1 MEATPNPVKVLEV
14 CRVAP
19 PPSSPD
25 SAVPTSLPL
34 VFFDLFWVRF
44 PPVQRIFFF
53 ETSHSTT
60 TFLDTVLPKLK
71 HSLSLTL
78 QHYLVLAGNLTW
90 PPDSYKPIIQYVE
103 GDDAVS
109 LTIAESEADFYHLSS
124 YSFRE
129 VKEIHHFLPQFLS
142 SDTRAPLMTLQITL
156 FPNKGFSISYA
167 THHAALDGKA
177 VALFLHSWASICRHG
192 EDSILTPEE
201 TPFYD
206 RSLIKDPGDHER
218 TYVNFLL
225 NLNGL
230 NNKSLLIWDL
240 KPPTDIMLGTFQ
252 LTRANIEYIKK
263 RVKTQWQEKQK
274 QEPAIHVSS
283 FTIASAYV
291 WVSLVKAK
299 KISTGKVH
307 LGFSVDCRARLEPP
321 IPSTY
326 FGNCVTGRLVD
337 ADSNDLI
344 GEDGV
349 ATAVK
354 AICEAIEGLKDGA
367 VQEVQL
373 SKMLSIDRNRLFTIG
388 GSPRFEL
395 YNTDFGWGRPRK
407 VEMTSIDKSGA
418 FSLSDCRDGNGG
430 LEIGIVLKKHE
441 TEAFASLFASGLEAC

>member
-1 MEATPNPVKVLEV
+1 MEATPNPVKVHEV

-19 PPSSPD
+19 PPISPD

-34 VFFDLFWVRF
+34 IFFDLFWVKC

-53 ETSHSTT
+53 EASHPTT
-60 TFLDTVLPKLK
+60 TFLDSVLPKLK
-71 HSLSLTL
+71 HSLSLTP

-90 PPDSYKPIIQYVE
+90 PPNSYKPIIQYIE

-124 YSFRE
+124 NSFRK
-129 VKEIHHFLPQFLS
+129 VKEIHPFLPLFIS
-142 SDTRAPLMTLQITL
+142 SDTQAPLMTLQITL
-156 FPNKGFSISYA
+156 FPNKGFSIGYA
-167 THHAALDGKA
+167 AHHAVLDGKTT
-177 VALFLHSWASICRHG
+177 ALFMHSWASICRRG
-192 EDSILTPEE
+192 GDSTLTEEE

-206 RSLIKDPGDHER
+206 RTSIKDPDDHEK
-218 TYVNFLL
+218 TYINFLFE
-225 NLNGL
+225 LNGP
-230 NNKSLLIWDL
+230 NNKSLMIWDMNA
-240 KPPTDIMLGTFQ
+240 PTDTMLGTFQ
-252 LTRANIEYIKK
+252 LTRADIENMKR
-263 RVKTQWQEKQK
+263 RVKNQWQEKQK
-274 QEPAIHVSS
+274 REPAIHVSS
-283 FTIASAYV
+283 FTITSAYV
-291 WVSLVKAK
+291 WVCLVKAK

-321 IPSTY
+321 LPSTY
-326 FGNCVTGRLVD
+326 FGNCLSGQQIN

-354 AICEAIEGLKDGA
+354 AIGEAIESLKEEA
-367 VQEVQL
+367 VKEFQV
-373 SKMLSIDRNRLFTIG
+373 SKLFSIDKDRLFTIG

>member
-1 MEATPNPVKVLEV
+1 MHSVLPLMEATPNPVKVLEV

-19 PPSSPD
+19 PPISPD

-34 VFFDLFWVRF
+34 IFFDLFWVKC

-53 ETSHSTT
+53 EASHPTT
-60 TFLDTVLPKLK
+60 TFLDSVLPKLK

-90 PPDSYKPIIQYVE
+90 PPNSYKPIIQYIE

-109 LTIAESEADFYHLSS
+109 LTIAKSEADFYHLSS
-124 YSFRE
+124 NSFR
-129 VKEIHHFLPQFLS
+129 KRL
-142 SDTRAPLMTLQITL
+142 
-156 FPNKGFSISYA
+156 
-167 THHAALDGKA
+167 LDGKTT
-177 VALFLHSWASICRHG
+177 ALFMHSWASICRRG
-192 EDSILTPEE
+192 GDSTLTEEE

-206 RSLIKDPGDHER
+206 RTSIKDPDDHEK
-218 TYVNFLL
+218 TYINFLFE
-225 NLNGL
+225 LNGP
-230 NNKSLLIWDL
+230 NNKSLMIWDMNA
-240 KPPTDIMLGTFQ
+240 PTDTMLGTFQ
-252 LTRANIEYIKK
+252 LTRADIENMKK
-263 RVKTQWQEKQK
+263 RVKNQWQEKQK
-274 QEPAIHVSS
+274 REPAIHVSS
-283 FTIASAYV
+283 FTITSAYV
-291 WVSLVKAK
+291 WVCLVKAK

-321 IPSTY
+321 LPSTY
-326 FGNCVTGRLVD
+326 FGNCLSGQQIN

-354 AICEAIEGLKDGA
+354 AIGEAIESLKEEA
-367 VQEVQL
+367 VKEFEVYKL
-373 SKMLSIDRNRLFTIG
+373 FSIDKDRLFTIG

-418 FSLSDCRDGNGG
+418 FCLSDCRDGNGG

>member
-1 MEATPNPVKVLEV
+1 MLKVMM
-14 CRVAP
+14 R
-19 PPSSPD
+19 
-25 SAVPTSLPL
+25 
-34 VFFDLFWVRF
+34 
-44 PPVQRIFFF
+44 
-53 ETSHSTT
+53 
-60 TFLDTVLPKLK
+60 
-71 HSLSLTL
+71 
-78 QHYLVLAGNLTW
+78 
-90 PPDSYKPIIQYVE
+90 
-103 GDDAVS
+103 S
-109 LTIAESEADFYHLSS
+109 LTIAE
-124 YSFRE
+124 
-129 VKEIHHFLPQFLS
+129 VW
-142 SDTRAPLMTLQITL
+142 
-156 FPNKGFSISYA
+156 SISTIFQALTFVKLKKSIIFTPIPIFRHMSTVDDIANYFVSKQRVFNRFA
-167 THHAALDGKA
+167 THHAALDGKT
-177 VALFLHSWASICRHG
+177 VALFLHSWASICRRG
-192 EDSILTPEE
+192 EDSTLTPEE

-225 NLNGL
+225 NLNGP

-252 LTRANIEYIKK
+252 LTRANIENIKK

-274 QEPAIHVSS
+274 QEPAIPVSS
-283 FTIASAYV
+283 FTITSAYV
-291 WVSLVKAK
+291 WVCLVKAK

-321 IPSTY
+321 LPSTY

-337 ADSNDLI
+337 ADSNDLM

-418 FSLSDCRDGNGG
+418 FSLSDCRY
-430 LEIGIVLKKHE
+430 EPWI
-441 TEAFASLFASGLEAC
+441 

>member
-34 VFFDLFWVRF
+34 IFFDLFWVRF
-44 PPVQRIFFF
+44 PAQQIFFF

-103 GDDAVS
+103 GDDVVS
-109 LTIAESEADFYHLSS
+109 LTIAESEVDFYHLSS

-177 VALFLHSWASICRHG
+177 VALFMHSWASICRHR

-206 RSLIKDPGDHER
+206 R
-218 TYVNFLL
+218 
-225 NLNGL
+225 
-230 NNKSLLIWDL
+230 
-240 KPPTDIMLGTFQ
+240 
-252 LTRANIEYIKK
+252 EYQEK
-263 RVKTQWQEKQK
+263 VKTQWQKKQK

-283 FTIASAYV
+283 FTITSAYV

-299 KISTGKVH
+299 QISTGKVH

-326 FGNCVTGRLVD
+326 FGNCVTSHLVD

-349 ATAVK
+349 ATAVE

-367 VQEVQL
+367 VKKVQF
-373 SKMLSIDRNRLFTIG
+373 SKMLSIDKNRLFSIG
-388 GSPRFEL
+388 GTPRFEL

-441 TEAFASLFASGLEAC
+441 TEAFTSLFASGLEVH